1 MKQKISLISFSLSV
15 IGMFLLF
22 IAWRML
28 GMLLYVHNNV
38 FQWESSNI
46 PTTQL
51 FSVFWIGGG
60 LCVLT
65 TVKDFFLAGRKRT
78 VVNVAFVACMVGLA
92 FYWVHVFSEA
102 ANRVIVGPEDSSRIT
117 IIQPES
123 ESGKKTPY

>member
-1 MKQKISLISFSLSV
+1 MKRRLSLISISLSV
-15 IGMFLLF
+15 IGLFLLF
-22 IAWRML
+22 NAWRML

-38 FQWESSNI
+38 FKCESSNI

-65 TVKDFFLAGRKRT
+65 TLKDFFLAGRKRA

-92 FYWVHVFSEA
+92 LYWVHVFSDA

-117 IIQPES
+117 IIQPKS
-123 ESGKKTPY
+123 ESGKEAPY